1 MEYLMIEGIQE
12 FIALF
17 YYLFCIVDD
26 FLNMGKR
33 GKLVITM
40 YWGCLPITFC
50 FSKQMYLQ
58 TTVICMVLHLRPCGE
73 ALRKGA
79 AKRLCIRRGDSI
91 LLCLCLLLGLYLRSW
106 PL

>member
-50 FSKQMYLQ
+50 FSKQMYL
-58 TTVICMVLHLRPCGE
+58 
-73 ALRKGA
+73 
-79 AKRLCIRRGDSI
+79 
-91 LLCLCLLLGLYLRSW
+91 
-106 PL
+106 